1 MQNFE
6 PNLLYKT
13 DENWIKTVLIDRGM
27 ISPKDIHL
35 LQLADTP
42 EQVGEIIEKFYTE
55 NHLSPNF

>member
-1 MQNFE
+1 M
-6 PNLLYKT
+6 
-13 DENWIKTVLIDRGM
+13 KTVLIDRGM

-42 EQVGEIIEKFYTE
+42 EEVGAIIEKFYTE